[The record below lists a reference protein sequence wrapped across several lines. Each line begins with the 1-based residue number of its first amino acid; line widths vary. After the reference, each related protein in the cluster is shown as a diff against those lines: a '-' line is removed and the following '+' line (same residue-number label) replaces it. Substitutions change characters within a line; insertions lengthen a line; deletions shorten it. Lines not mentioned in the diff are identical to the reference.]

1 MKSTLKILAL
11 LIALAIPT
19 QAKAGAYLYDS
30 NNGYYSNVYLAH
42 ESDFRD
48 NAVWGSPM
56 YIWQTYD
63 YNYTSDKGYYRES
76 TITISLN
83 QDITIAGPIYIPF
96 DKRLV
101 IHTNGHKIT
110 PLQASKGDWTTDYY
124 DSLQDT
130 YRNLSGIT
138 NGTPKSDY
146 FYWDVNG
153 YGVKTFTVRTREN
166 VPLCS
171 FFVEGQ
177 LYINCDADG
186 NADSVDKKTQVYGNN
201 TAIKA
206 QYDDNNRA
214 QVFTR
219 NVTAYDSD
227 NGDAGSFIIVAP
239 NDQIDNGWGD
249 TPLPTRVK
257 ICNLDVKYFAPNYI
271 NGKPF
276 ASFLSVA
283 TWAFQDNNYAE
294 VELENVD
301 ISQCYDDQ
309 DAGIILANYYIAS
322 NNCSH
327 SKFTMTNCNISSC
340 WAGGKNHYGGIIKG
354 YAHAHSEFTMKNCT
368 ISNCISPG
376 FGGAISWAPLGKYKS
391 NNSSLTLNNCTL
403 TGNFARYM
411 GGAICSEGVVN
422 LNNCTID
429 GNTAGYAGG
438 ALAAMP
444 NTIGELTDNVGFN
457 LVGNTIS
464 NNKTL
469 YATNINNSNTEDPGY
484 YPPSTTKEAE
494 DSTSFRTSYC
504 IYGVAGTEWGDINYP
519 SGGGG
524 IWLFLN
530 KENWNFSATIG
541 EGNTIT
547 GNTSA
552 RAGGGVY
559 VYKKAPANGT
569 MSIALNADITN
580 NTAAT
585 VGGGFAM
592 GSNANEVP
600 QITLT
605 GGNIQGNTAG
615 TDGGGLFMPAGKFTM
630 SGGNIEGNTAT
641 GGYGG
646 GVAMGSSSTSF
657 DHGTPNITLN
667 AGSNIKNNT
676 SGKDGGGI
684 YVPAGTFTMEQ
695 GDISGNISAG
705 YGGGV
710 AMGDTIRTFGDLV
723 PKFILNSGN
732 ISENKSA
739 FRGGGVFMP
748 AGTFEMAGGN
758 IHDNIAGYNNTA
770 TNDDRYKPGSG
781 GGVGLMKSFD
791 GKLPAFTLT
800 SGNIY
805 NNTASNGNGGGVA
818 LSAGTVSISNCD
830 IYGNI
835 ATTSLKFEDNTELFF
850 NEKVRGSGGG
860 IAMRNGTITVSG
872 SSNIHTNECSK
883 FGAGLYVYKTY
894 SGDTPGDYDTGSS
907 FTGGTFHDNGKS
919 TTTPCLAGGGICV
932 EGPVEFS
939 FGANVESNQAYNGGG
954 IALGA
959 YAKMTY
965 TGGHIRNNHAIHRPG
980 TVNPT
985 TGYNCRVYEIDGMGG
1000 GIFMGHHTELKFA
1013 SGITNFGIY
1022 NNIAEHGADDIFA
1035 NGISS
1040 TVNLPEV
1047 NNMTLDELG
1056 LDEGQLFWVEDY
1068 VTDDTHYLDGTKEMG
1083 TDYPGTEH
1091 GAHLYKN
1098 WRYRYA
1104 LNNEGYGFYD
1114 VEGGQVLTC
1123 YTSLALGY
1131 EIIYINIEKK
1141 GMKAGDSAMFKIA
1154 SKNSDET
1161 YKDYMTVLLS
1171 YQTDR
1176 VPGSE
1181 ATDASGIT
1189 TVTLKKRICLIGGYW
1204 RVAEVTNWSWAY
1216 DLLKTNLDTGSSDT
1230 ITKTIKLSSTSSED
1244 ERTFTFENKYKSGIP
1259 KHDEGAK
1266 VNQIKPIE

>member
-1 MKSTLKILAL
+1 MKTTIKILAL

-19 QAKAGAYLYDS
+19 QAKAGAYLYDNS
-30 NNGYYSNVYLAH
+30 NYYSNVYLAH

-48 NAVWGSPM
+48 NATWGSPM

-76 TITISLN
+76 TITISLT

-153 YGVKTFTVRTREN
+153 YGVTTFTVRTREN

-186 NADSVDKKTQVYGNN
+186 NPDSGFEKTQVYGNN
-201 TAIKA
+201 TAINA
-206 QYDDNNRA
+206 HYYDDNRA

-322 NNCSH
+322 NNCAH

-354 YAHAHSEFTMKNCT
+354 YAYAHSQFTMDKCT

-376 FGGAISWAPLGKYKS
+376 FGGAISWAPLGQYNSQK
-391 NNSSLTLNNCTL
+391 SSLTLNECTL
-403 TGNFARYM
+403 KGNFARYM
-411 GGAICSEGVVN
+411 GGAICSEAVVN
-422 LNNCTID
+422 LNNCTLD

-444 NTIGELTDNVGFN
+444 NTIGEFTDNVGFN
-457 LVGNTIS
+457 LVGNTIK

-484 YPPSTTKEAE
+484 YTPSTTFDVENN
-494 DSTSFRTSYC
+494 TSFRTSYC
-504 IYGVAGTEWGDINYP
+504 IYGVAGKEWGDINYP

-524 IWLFLN
+524 IWMFLN

-559 VYKKAPANGT
+559 VYKKAPADKPMTITLKG
-569 MSIALNADITN
+569 DITN
-580 NTAAT
+580 NTATT

-592 GSNANEVP
+592 GSNATLPLDSEAP
-600 QITLT
+600 IITLT
-605 GGNIQGNTAG
+605 GGNIKGNTAG
-615 TDGGGLFMPAGKFTM
+615 TDGGGLFMPAGTFNMT
-630 SGGNIEGNTAT
+630 GGNIEGNKAPN
-641 GGYGG
+641 GYGG
-646 GVAMGSSSTSF
+646 GVAMGSTNTIF
-657 DHGTPNITLN
+657 DHGTPDITLSS
-667 AGSNIKNNT
+667 GSIKDN
-676 SGKDGGGI
+676 
-684 YVPAGTFTMEQ
+684 
-695 GDISGNISAG
+695 
-705 YGGGV
+705 V
-710 AMGDTIRTFGDLV
+710 A
-723 PKFILNSGN
+723 K
-732 ISENKSA
+732 

-748 AGTFEMAGGN
+748 AGTFTMSGGN
-758 IHDNIAGYNNTA
+758 IENNTA
-770 TNDDRYKPGSG
+770 GFGSDGNESDAGSG
-781 GGVGLMKSFD
+781 GGVGLMASAD
-791 GKLPAFTLT
+791 GQLPIFMLQN
-800 SGNIY
+800 GNIF
-805 NNTASNGNGGGVA
+805 NNKATNGNGGGVA
-818 LSAGTVSISNCD
+818 LAAGTLNISDCD
-830 IYGNI
+830 IYGNT
-835 ATTSLKFEDNTELFF
+835 ATTSLTPGTTVFF

-860 IAMRNGTITVSG
+860 IAMKNGSITVKG
-872 SSNIHTNECSK
+872 KSNIHSNQCSK
-883 FGAGLYVYKTY
+883 FGAGLYTYKEWTVAPTTDDEY
-894 SGDTPGDYDTGSS
+894 NSAT
-907 FTGGTFHDNGKS
+907 FTGGRFHDNGKS
-919 TTTPCLAGGGICV
+919 IDTPCYSGGGICV
-932 EGPVEFS
+932 EGPVKFTFS
-939 FGANVESNQAYNGGG
+939 ADVESNQAYNGGG
-954 IALGA
+954 IAIGA

-965 TGGHIRNNHAIHRPG
+965 TGGLIRNNHAINHP
-980 TVNPT
+980 TLADPT
-985 TGYNCRVYEIDGMGG
+985 TGYQKTVIQVDGMGG
-1000 GIFMGHHTELKFA
+1000 GIFMGHN
-1013 SGITNFGIY
+1013 TNLTFNIPSSVGTDPAKFGIY
-1022 NNIAEHGADDIFA
+1022 NNIADHGADDIFA
-1035 NGISS
+1035 NGLNTSI
-1040 TVNLPEV
+1040 TLPV
-1047 NNMTLDELG
+1047 VKDMTLEG
-1056 LDEGQLFWVEDY
+1056 LSVVKGSLFWVEDY
-1068 VTDDTHYLDGTKEMG
+1068 ITNDANYTSGTNKMG
-1083 TDYPGTEH
+1083 AEYPGTNFGKEWM
-1091 GAHLYKN
+1091 N
-1098 WRYRYA
+1098 WRYRQA
-1104 LNNEGYGFYD
+1104 LNLDGYKFYTVD
-1114 VEGGQVLTC
+1114 GGTTLNGYV
-1123 YTSLALGY
+1123 SLALGY
-1131 EIIYINIEKK
+1131 QIIYINIVKK
-1141 GMKAGDSAMFKIA
+1141 GMKPGDSALFKVQ
-1154 SKNSDET
+1154 SGGSD
-1161 YKDYMTVLLS
+1161 YLNVLLTS
-1171 YQTDR
+1171 ETDK

-1181 ATDASGIT
+1181 TTDANGVT
-1189 TVTLKKRICLIGGYW
+1189 TVTLKKRVCLIGGDW
-1204 RVAEVTNWSWAY
+1204 TVVEVDKWSWAY
-1216 DLLKTNLDTGSSDT
+1216 TAVTGTISKVGLVSD
-1230 ITKTIKLSSTSSED
+1230 SSEED
-1244 ERTFTFENKYKSGIP
+1244 RTFTFENKYKSGIP
-1259 KHDEGAK
+1259 KNDEGVK
-1266 VNQIKPIE
+1266 VNQIEPIE